1 MKKNSL
7 VAMAALALPILIVG
21 CATTERSRNLNNP
34 AVAGKTIAQ
43 QVCAS
48 CHGVDGNSTSPN
60 FPKLAA
66 QQEPYFIAQL
76 SGFRNHNRADPA
88 GFEYMWGLSRN
99 LTDTQIKDLAA
110 YFAQQKPKPI
120 PVDNPALVERGEKI
134 FKNGLP
140 DKEIPACASCH
151 GTNGEGNM
159 IFPRLASQ
167 HADYLTKQ
175 LLVFQRTNDR
185 PEGAIMKQVAHSLG
199 TDDIAAVTT
208 YLQSR

>member
-1 MKKNSL
+1 MKTTPRL
-7 VAMAALALPILIVG
+7 FAAAIGIAALLGA
-21 CATTERSRNLNNP
+21 CATPERSRDLHNA
-34 AVAGKTIAQ
+34 AVSGTTLAQ

-48 CHGVDGNSTSPN
+48 CHGVDGNSVSPN

-99 LTDTQIKDLAA
+99 LTDDQIKELAA
-110 YFAQQKPKPI
+110 YYAKQPARPI
-120 PVDNPALVERGEKI
+120 AAEPASLVARGELI
-134 FKNGLP
+134 YRAGAP
-140 DKEIPACASCH
+140 AKEIPACAGCH
-151 GTNGEGNM
+151 GANGEGNA

-185 PEGAIMKQVAHSLG
+185 PEGAIMKQVAHALSG
-199 TDDIAAVTT
+199 DDIAAVTA